1 MPVKRHWIIIRNAGS
16 YRMRERHDVRISA
29 RSLYKVCSLGVDFA
43 GFATT
48 CAPKYGDDAGNSHPS
63 RPITPIF
70 TLLTVCYCF
79 HCFIYSALIVI
90 PFLFSYK
97 FEYWNLHYSI
107 LLKILLRWRLH
118 AYQIKIIGDIIWL
131 RSLEIM
137 VNIGLLFR
145 MLSNVTIFQI
155 SCIFVEK
162 LCFFSKNLKCR
173 SWSFL

>member
-1 MPVKRHWIIIRNAGS
+1 MPVKRHWIIIRNAVS

-48 CAPKYGDDAGNSHPS
+48 CAPKYGDDADNSHPS

-90 PFLFSYK
+90 AFLFSYN
-97 FEYWNLHYSI
+97 FEYWHLYYSL

-118 AYQIKIIGDIIWL
+118 TKL
-131 RSLEIM
+131 KS
-137 VNIGLLFR
+137 
-145 MLSNVTIFQI
+145 SVT
-155 SCIFVEK
+155 
-162 LCFFSKNLKCR
+162 FFD
-173 SWSFL
+173 